1 MDGCEGF
8 KNANIMSTTTQNLQ
22 GEVNKFQTSSI
33 VKNILHEKGFSFL
46 FNWADYEFY
55 KNQCKNAF
63 NKAYSIAEKFL
74 EQAEQDSDFN
84 QYPF

>member
-1 MDGCEGF
+1 
-8 KNANIMSTTTQNLQ
+8 MSTTSQHLQ
-22 GEVNKFQTSSI
+22 GQNTAFYTSTQ

-46 FNWADYEFY
+46 FNWADYKFY
-55 KNQCKNAF
+55 KDQCKGAF